1 MDFLFL
7 VATQQQLIRS
17 IDNFH
22 QTFKTFERR
31 DGNVDNVARLLAKIG
46 IPVYELGNF
55 FSNS

>member
-31 DGNVDNVARLLAKIG
+31 DGNDDNVARLLAKIG

-55 FSNS
+55 F